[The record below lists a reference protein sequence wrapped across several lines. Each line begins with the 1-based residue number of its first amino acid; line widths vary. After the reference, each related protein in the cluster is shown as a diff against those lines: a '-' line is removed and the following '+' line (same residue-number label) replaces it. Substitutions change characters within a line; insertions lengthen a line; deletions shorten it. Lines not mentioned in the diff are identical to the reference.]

1 MANLHIDVTAVN
13 SALASLKGQL
23 MRLEALDGRLRDG
36 LGKGWE
42 SANADKVN
50 EKLSAFHES
59 VGKIRESIASIKGAV
74 SQYKSNVQEVDSKTV
89 NFDTE

>member
-1 MANLHIDVTAVN
+1 MANLRIDITAVN
-13 SALASLKGQL
+13 SALASLQGQL
-23 MRLEALDGRLRDG
+23 TRLEVLDSKLRDG

-50 EKLSAFHES
+50 EKLTAFHES
-59 VGKIRESIASIKGAV
+59 VGKIRESITSIKVAV